1 MRAHVDEVL
10 LPVYDVDEI
19 WHYSAA
25 GPALSILRNQRIFAS
40 SVAMLND
47 SGELAF
53 GIDILMDAF
62 ERRSRQEDYS
72 FMDEIREILA
82 GGFNMAR
89 ARSGFFVACASMLG
103 DSLSQFRAYGSYALA
118 LNPRDNLTPYEVP
131 AADDDP
137 PHIQTQVRDGFL
149 AGWRPVMYVSDRD
162 DNDDF
167 EDTASRL
174 FTRLDSLSERAEAAR
189 AEGNFNEADVQ
200 DASARTLFITVAAHI
215 KHSAF
220 GDEHEV
226 RYFGQIPLTSRPVQL
241 RDSRLGITPY
251 VELGNNEQTHIVTA
265 ANVGP
270 GLPDTDAA
278 IFGLKSAATH
288 LRLPD
293 FEVWA
298 TNYPAR

>member
-1 MRAHVDEVL
+1 MRAHVEEVL

-62 ERRSRQEDYS
+62 ERRSRREDYS

-89 ARSGFFVACASMLG
+89 ARTEFFVACASMLG

-118 LNPRDNLTPYEVP
+118 LNPKDNLTPYEVP
-131 AADDDP
+131 TVDDNP
-137 PHIQTQVRDGFL
+137 LQIQMQIRNGFL

-162 DNDDF
+162 DNDEF

-200 DASARTLFITVAAHI
+200 DASARTLFVTVAAHI

-220 GDEHEV
+220 SDEHEV
-226 RYFGQIPLTSRPVQL
+226 RYFGQVPLTSRPVQL

-251 VELGNNEQTHIVTA
+251 VELGNNEQTNIVTA

-288 LRLPD
+288 LGLHD